1 MINIKAIICAGGTG
15 TRLWPVSRKN
25 SPKQFKPF
33 LDNETLLQKTH
44 GRLSAFLKQ
53 ENIYL
58 CTPID
63 LKAEMSTQVPV
74 DEERFILEPLR
85 RDTAPALGLA
95 ILKIFLKDPQ
105 AIVTNIWADH
115 YIDNQK
121 LYQETFQTAEEFI
134 DKHPEKIFMVGVKP
148 EYPET
153 GYGYIK
159 MGDSFETVGEKEIF
173 NVDAFKEKPTLEVA
187 EDYLKNGKFLW
198 NPAMFFFRADHFLNL
213 FAKHSPEIYSAL
225 MKIKEV
231 VGTPDEGRVTHEEFE
246 KLPKISIDY
255 AIFEKEKE
263 LFVMP
268 ADLGWTD
275 VGNWRS
281 IYDML
286 TARQARLTGR
296 QGGHAVKGG
305 NYVEI
310 DSSNNLIFSE
320 TGQMISTIGVHDS
333 LVIVT
338 KDAILIC
345 EKSRAQDVKKIV
357 DQLSSH
363 DLHHLM

>member
-1 MINIKAIICAGGTG
+1 M
-15 TRLWPVSRKN
+15 
-25 SPKQFKPF
+25 
-33 LDNETLLQKTH
+33 DNETLLQKTH
-44 GRLSAFLKQ
+44 NRLSAFLNP

-74 DEERFILEPLR
+74 DEDRFILEPLR

-95 ILKIFLKDPQ
+95 VLKIFLKDPK

-121 LYQETFQTAEEFI
+121 LYQEIFQTAESFI
-134 DKHPEKIFMVGVKP
+134 GKYPEKIFMVGVKP
-148 EYPET
+148 QYPET

-159 MGDSFETVGEKEIF
+159 VGQSFETVSGHEVFK
-173 NVDAFKEKPTLEVA
+173 VDAFKEKPNLETA
-187 EDYLKNGKFLW
+187 QEYLSSGDYLW

-231 VGTPDEGRVTHEEFE
+231 VGTPEEERVTFEEFE

-263 LFVMP
+263 LYVMS

-286 TARQARLTGR
+286 TARQ
-296 QGGHAVKGG
+296 GGHAIKGG
-305 NYVEI
+305 KYVEI